1 MVNVAVL
8 NLKDIIKYMLKF
20 LVVIIAIIAISK
32 TYRFI
37 GQSAHISSLERTI
50 PAITYVNSQKEE
62 PDITTKIEEVKNTSF
77 IERILSSQLPM
88 KNSIIKKQE
97 QNETDI
103 KLGQNDD
110 VKTDVDTQ
118 IVQDNNIQTTFTNIY
133 NTVEVKNTSNYQL
146 TEDILNPNIELLN
159 KKDILIFHTHTSES
173 YTPSENFQ
181 YEMTGSYRT
190 TDLNFT
196 VSRVG
201 DELDRLMT
209 NRRI

>member
-110 VKTDVDTQ
+110 AKTDVDTQ